1 MISIKEI
8 AVRTIGDKWDC
19 VDKEGQSIVFII
31 IKKKAIL
38 ILCLFNIM
46 YFILYIIPK
55 SNLDMI

>member
-31 IKKKAIL
+31 IKKKGN
-38 ILCLFNIM
+38 FDIM
-46 YFILYIIPK
+46 FI
-55 SNLDMI
+55 